1 MHDYCAR
8 YAPPPTL
15 CVYAIHHTILV
26 MAVLCKGRAA
36 RLTPA
41 PPLHPPA
48 KRELIASVI
57 RTFGAVRPKQASS
70 CIFQLI
76 ETSPLLYLSADWDE
90 PPPVSPAVRLT
101 RAPLLYLSADWDET
115 PPVSPAV
122 RLTRAPLLYLSA
134 DWDEPPPVSPAVRLT
149 RAPLLYLSADW
160 DEPPPVSVSDW
171 DEPLPV
177 SPAVRL
183 TLGLYKT
190 FFHLQAFV
198 HESIIVLAHLH
209 CPRHCNT
216 IARLLRNIRPPS
228 TLRLYAIDH
237 TILVMAIL
245 CEGQT
250 DTSPPPCIFQLIE
263 TSPLMYPLQSLPPF
277 YCSGVSVSVWA
288 AAGRL
293 LWRGGGVRCFVGVN
307 LSSSWLTPAPPC
319 IFQLIETSVI
329 SAFGAELAKFHSSG
343 REDVDVR
350 IHPSIYLSI

>member
-76 ETSPLLYLSADWDE
+76 ETS
-90 PPPVSPAVRLT
+90 
-101 RAPLLYLSADWDET
+101 
-115 PPVSPAV
+115 
-122 RLTRAPLLYLSA
+122 
-134 DWDEPPPVSPAVRLT
+134 
-149 RAPLLYLSADW
+149 PLLYLSADW